1 MEDLPSGL
9 GDRGRYPT
17 KEMERKMNTP
27 SRSIE
32 RLRLV
37 LRLNSASCL
46 FCGAAMALWHNGIAE
61 MLGNANSVAVLVV
74 GICLFFNGM
83 HLVSASMRQSLR
95 CYEIA
100 YFALGDFGWVIAT
113 ALMIGLGV
121 GITSTAGITLAIAI
135 ALMVGIFGLLQA
147 KFGTLADAEG
157 LLSNQIP

>member
-1 MEDLPSGL
+1 
-9 GDRGRYPT
+9 
-17 KEMERKMNTP
+17 
-27 SRSIE
+27 
-32 RLRLV
+32 
-37 LRLNSASCL
+37 
-46 FCGAAMALWHNGIAE
+46 
-61 MLGNANSVAVLVV
+61 
-74 GICLFFNGM
+74 
-83 HLVSASMRQSLR
+83 MRQSLR
-95 CYEIA
+95 CYEIT